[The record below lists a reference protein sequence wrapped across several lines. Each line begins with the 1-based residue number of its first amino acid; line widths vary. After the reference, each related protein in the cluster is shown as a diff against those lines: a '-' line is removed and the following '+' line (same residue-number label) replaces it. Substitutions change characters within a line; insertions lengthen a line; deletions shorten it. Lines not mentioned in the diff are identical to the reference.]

1 MTNERDPEEPVFRD
15 KRRIDPE
22 TGELRGE
29 GAPAEA
35 GAPAADGDAAD
46 RAENQAEE
54 HESDTTSTDGLSE
67 EDEALLAETRA
78 SMAEEV
84 EAAKAEAAEHKDAL
98 ARLQA
103 DYINYRNRIERERA
117 ADRDATIASVVD
129 KLLPALDDLDLARK
143 HGDLEDGPLALV
155 AQKLDSAFEAL
166 GVQRVGEVGE
176 TFDIAKHEAIAQ
188 LPNPEATEETV
199 VDVVQLGYRI
209 GDRLLR
215 AAKVA
220 VQVPAQ

>member
-1 MTNERDPEEPVFRD
+1 MTNEPTEEPVFRD

-29 GAPAEA
+29 GAPASA
-35 GAPAADGDAAD
+35 GAPAPGEDAAAQDEGLQGEKDQSD
-46 RAENQAEE
+46 R
-54 HESDTTSTDGLSE
+54 TLSE
-67 EDEALLAETRA
+67 EDETFLEETRA
-78 SMAEEV
+78 SMTEEV

-117 ADRDATIASVVD
+117 GDRDATIASVVD
-129 KLLPALDDLDLARK
+129 KLFPALDDLDLARK
-143 HGDLEDGPLALV
+143 HGDLDDGPLALV
-155 AQKLDSAFEAL
+155 AQKLESAFEAL

-176 TFDIAKHEAIAQ
+176 RFDIAKHEAIAQ
-188 LPNPEATEETV
+188 LPNAEATEETV
-199 VDVVQLGYRI
+199 IDVVQLGYRI

-220 VQVPAQ
+220 VQVPAE

>member
-1 MTNERDPEEPVFRD
+1 MTNEREPEEPVFRD

-29 GAPAEA
+29 GAPAGA
-35 GAPAADGDAAD
+35 GAPAANEDAED
-46 RAENQAEE
+46 RAEQNEE
-54 HESDTTSTDGLSE
+54 HRGEETLSE

-78 SMAEEV
+78 SMTEEV

-103 DYINYRNRIERERA
+103 DYVNYRNRIERERA
-117 ADRDATIASVVD
+117 GDRDATVAGVVD
-129 KLLPALDDLDLARK
+129 RLLPALDDLDLARK

-155 AQKLDSAFEAL
+155 AQKIESAFEAL
-166 GVQRVGEVGE
+166 DVHRVGEVGE
-176 TFDIAKHEAIAQ
+176 PFDIAKHEAIAQ
-188 LPNPEATEETV
+188 LPNPEATAQTV
-199 VDVVQLGYRI
+199 VDVVQIGYRV

-220 VQVPAQ
+220 VQVPAE